1 MPKKKLKGIVV
12 SNKMQK
18 TVVVEV
24 DTSRRHPMYNKMI
37 KRSKKIK
44 ARDEMGT
51 TEGTMVVIEESKPY
65 SKQVSWKVVEK
76 LEDKK

>member
-44 ARDEMGT
+44 ARDEIGVN
-51 TEGTMVVIEESKPY
+51 EGTMVVIEESKPY
-65 SKQVSWKVVEK
+65 SKKVSWKVVEK
-76 LEDKK
+76 LEDEK